1 MGRATRAF
9 LLAVFRSR
17 KPSDL
22 PSKMNLATLILSGGD
37 DELSSICRRLGLSV
51 TSAWKKGDAKRR
63 GGVRAD
69 SGWSATIAD
78 MQSPAALVS
87 AVRAFLATCQEQNVN
102 FLAPSLKAQIAIG
115 ITVGDAEQFVA
126 CIDFTADDLV
136 ALGALGLKLSVW
148 AYPTSDEANEGM
160 H

>member
-1 MGRATRAF
+1 M
-9 LLAVFRSR
+9 
-17 KPSDL
+17 
-22 PSKMNLATLILSGGD
+22 
-37 DELSSICRRLGLSV
+37 
-51 TSAWKKGDAKRR
+51 
-63 GGVRAD
+63 
-69 SGWSATIAD
+69 
-78 MQSPAALVS
+78 
-87 AVRAFLATCQEQNVN
+87 N

>member
-1 MGRATRAF
+1 
-9 LLAVFRSR
+9 
-17 KPSDL
+17 
-22 PSKMNLATLILSGGD
+22 MNLATLIVSGGD

-51 TSAWKKGDAKRR
+51 TSAWKKGDVERR

-78 MQSPAALVS
+78 MQTPAALVS
-87 AVRAFLATCQEQNVN
+87 AVRALLATCQEQKVN
-102 FLAPSLKAQIAIG
+102 FLAPSLKAEIAIG
-115 ITVGDAEQFVA
+115 ITVGDTEQYVA
-126 CIDFTADDLV
+126 CVAFTADDLL

-160 H
+160 R